1 MKDFLR
7 KHRFE
12 TVLFLIFF
20 ALISRLAPHPSNFTP
35 LTAVALFSA
44 AFIKRRSLAFLVP
57 AAGFFASD
65 MILNLVKS
73 DYNYGIIN
81 LIMYLVI
88 ILIASTG
95 LLLGRKVTIVRTALF
110 SIAGSSL
117 FFIITNFAV
126 WFFWDMYPKT
136 VSGLISCYTAGIPF
150 FRNMAAGDL
159 VYTGLLFGSFALVAR
174 YSENRE
180 VALSDC

>member
-20 ALISRLAPHPSNFTP
+20 ALISRLAPHPSNLTP

-57 AAGFFASD
+57 VAGFFASD

-95 LLLGRKVTIVRTALF
+95 LLLGRKVTIIRTALF
-110 SIAGSSL
+110 SIAGSSI

-136 VSGLISCYTAGIPF
+136 VSGLFSCYIAGIPF

-159 VYTGLLFGSFALVAR
+159 IYTGLLFGSFALVAH
-174 YSENRE
+174 YSQKGDA
-180 VALSDC
+180 ALSDC